1 MKKVLLGVL
10 LGAGFG
16 VFFAQKS
23 GKKLRDQVVK
33 SDKPVQELLDE
44 IFKMKKE
51 ACDFLQRCKAN
62 VGKGGSGK

>member
-1 MKKVLLGVL
+1 
-10 LGAGFG
+10 

-23 GKKLRDQVVK
+23 GKKLRDQVAK

-51 ACDFLQRCKAN
+51 ACDFFQHCRTNA
-62 VGKGGSGK
+62 GKGESGVRN